1 MENKEEDF
9 REKLKNWDVML
20 LSETWLQKKGWE
32 RVRRWLPKGYVWE
45 VQEAGRRSKKGRAIG
60 GMIMGI
66 REGLRRGK
74 ESRERMVEGIQTVK
88 VELGGEWWRLV
99 GVYVNGDLDEKMRQL
114 REWMEEREEGVRGL
128 IGGDFNARTGREGG
142 RIGEEGDG
150 GIEEEKRRSR
160 DEKVNIEGRKLCN
173 FVGELGWSIL
183 NGNVKGDEEG
193 QWTYTGGR
201 GGTVIDYVIGNEE
214 TRERVVKMRVEDW
227 VDSDHQPITVWVE
240 GGGYREVR
248 KGKRGRR
255 RGVWTEKGRE
265 KFEEYFG
272 KKDEECAGVE
282 EGWRK
287 LKKRVEVVL
296 ERVEKEEK
304 RERRGWWDE
313 ECRNMKRE
321 VEEELRR
328 WKREGGKGEKYKEL
342 RKRYREH
349 CKVKKQRERERWERE
364 LEGVRSEGDVWK
376 VVNKGRKRR
385 KRVKEGIEMKE
396 WERHFREVLG
406 GVEWKVRREGEGR
419 GEEEEDEISREEI
432 GRAIGKLKEGK
443 AAGRRGWDSE

>member
-1 MENKEEDF
+1 MAGKGNRRGEGEERRKRGRKRERGFLDREWGEAEEKEGEDRRNKGFRKKEKSRRKGNGKEYKIGFWNVAGMENKEEDF
-9 REKLKNWDVML
+9 RKKLKNWDVMF
-20 LSETWLQKKGWE
+20 LSETWLQKREWE

-74 ESRERMVEGIQTVK
+74 ESRERRDEGIQTVK
-88 VELGGEWWRLV
+88 VDLGGEWWRLV
-99 GVYVNGDLDEKMRQL
+99 GVYVNGDLEEKMRQL
-114 REWMEEREEGVRGL
+114 REWMEEREEEVRGL
-128 IGGDFNARTGREGG
+128 IGGGFQCENREGRGKNRRGGRWRDREGRE
-142 RIGEEGDG
+142 E
-150 GIEEEKRRSR
+150 
-160 DEKVNIEGRKLCN
+160 IEGRKGECRGKLCN

-193 QWTYTGGR
+193 EWMYTEGR

-240 GGGYREVR
+240 GGGHWEER

-255 RGVWTEKGRE
+255 RGVWTEEGRE

-272 KKDEECAGVE
+272 KKDDDCEGVE

-287 LKKRVEVVL
+287 LKKRVEVIL

-304 RERRGWWDE
+304 RDRRGWWDE

-321 VEEELRR
+321 VGEEL
-328 WKREGGKGEKYKEL
+328 KR
-342 RKRYREH
+342 
-349 CKVKKQRERERWERE
+349 
-364 LEGVRSEGDVWK
+364 
-376 VVNKGRKRR
+376 
-385 KRVKEGIEMKE
+385 
-396 WERHFREVLG
+396 
-406 GVEWKVRREGEGR
+406 
-419 GEEEEDEISREEI
+419 
-432 GRAIGKLKEGK
+432 
-443 AAGRRGWDSE
+443 